1 MKIKL
6 CRLCLSAV
14 AAVSVSV
21 FAFADGGPNAS
32 KAVDGESLALEEF
45 QGSDTLMNRAWQ
57 FRLGDDAS
65 WASVDCDDAK
75 WRWLDLPHDFQFELP
90 WDKGARPAHGYK
102 PLKVAWYRRHFKADP
117 GWKGKRI
124 FAEFEGIMAVGDVFL
139 NGEKIASTEYGYLG
153 CWADLTA
160 KLNWEGDNVK
170 PRDVRNG
177 MEEPDYSYWGG
188 NIVYVDGRYHLF
200 VARWKES
207 EPKGHMFWPNSEI
220 AHCVSP
226 RSDGDFKFVEVL
238 GQGHNP
244 ELFRCKDGSFAVYC
258 IDSKSQAHVYRSAT
272 VNGPWKYERLPL
284 DLNGRK
290 LIEGESNFSFTR
302 RPDGSVLAVC
312 RGGAI
317 WLSEDGIKPFV
328 MMTGRVYPDVAGRF
342 EDPVLWRDEVQYHLV
357 VNDWLGRVAWYLT
370 SPDGFNWT
378 TQPGEAYRPGIAR
391 VAGGVT
397 NEWFKYERMR
407 VTTDVFGRVFQA
419 NFAVIDC
426 VKREDRGGDIHSSKN
441 ITIPVNPGR
450 RVQTFR
456 KTRRGWEMRI
466 MKERGFNP
474 LADVDVESVT
484 FGPQSMVA
492 FGAGVKPVGTDEANG
507 DLVLIF
513 PLIELDTPVV
523 KALGREKSGRLF
535 FATCRVDGTK
545 LAGDC
550 R

>member
-1 MKIKL
+1 MKS
-6 CRLCLSAV
+6 RLVCSLFAI
-14 AAVSVSV
+14 AFCMPQILFAQSVER
-21 FAFADGGPNAS
+21 P
-32 KAVDGESLALEEF
+32 
-45 QGSDTLMNRAWQ
+45 
-57 FRLGDDAS
+57 
-65 WASVDCDDAK
+65 
-75 WRWLDLPHDFQFELP
+75 
-90 WDKGARPAHGYK
+90 RPAGWDRIVPGGRFMDRFEESQPIG
-102 PLKVAWYRRHFKADP
+102 PLTS
-117 GWKGKRI
+117 
-124 FAEFEGIMAVGDVFL
+124 E
-139 NGEKIASTEYGYLG
+139 
-153 CWADLTA
+153 CWG
-160 KLNWEGDNVK
+160 GDNVK

-226 RSDGDFKFVEVL
+226 RSDGDFKFVEVI
-238 GQGHNP
+238 GPGHNP

-407 VTTDVFGRVFQA
+407 VTTDVYGRVFQA

-426 VKREDRGGDIHSSKN
+426 VKRDDRGGDIHSSKN
-441 ITIPVNPGR
+441 ITVPVNPGR

-474 LADVDVESVT
+474 LTDVDVESVT

-535 FATCRVDGTK
+535 FATCRTDGTK

-550 R
+550 RFGAGDVAKGPSVPCVRNSDPTASLTASFSPTVSIQIWFQKLLNRSLT